1 VARAGVDPTKRSA
14 QTVVGLTSTIA
25 ERVQGRAECYPSV
38 TRLGCSSRAIAGIA
52 GVYGDTAPDA
62 LQSLGDCSPI
72 SGINPPGAASA
83 DSAFAESPIKWTI
96 WPLDRR
102 AQRERRIC
110 AHVTAARR
118 NSHFIRNSP
127 GQSVARA
134 RRLGLFAFSRFR
146 CPGRVWLW
154 RGWTPS
160 APAQSFCS
168 QLFQSRI
175 CCPTSRVIKDRRRRN
190 MDWVQLPKHKGTRNV
205 SDEADR
211 ALRSAR

>member
-1 VARAGVDPTKRSA
+1 VLNATRVLPGSGVRHVQSL
-14 QTVVGLTSTIA
+14 GL
-25 ERVQGRAECYPSV
+25 
-38 TRLGCSSRAIAGIA
+38 LGFTETLHLMLS
-52 GVYGDTAPDA
+52 
-62 LQSLGDCSPI
+62 QSLGDCSPI

-96 WPLDRR
+96 WPPDRR

-146 CPGRVWLW
+146 CPGRLALA
-154 RGWTPS
+154 RLDAERAS
-160 APAQSFCS
+160 AILLQPALSIEN
-168 QLFQSRI
+168 L
-175 CCPTSRVIKDRRRRN
+175 
-190 MDWVQLPKHKGTRNV
+190 LPHVTCNKG
-205 SDEADR
+205 S
-211 ALRSAR
+211 SSP